1 MELEE
6 KEEEIK
12 ELKVILLGET
22 GVGKTCLINVSVGKN
37 FEELKTSTVS
47 SSFVLKKFMKDNKE
61 YILNIWDTAG
71 EEKFRTLTKLFIK
84 NSKIIIFVYSIDN
97 KLSFDEL
104 SFWVSTVKELL
115 GNEPIL
121 GLVGN
126 KSDLYMNEQVKQDEA
141 RKYAEKIG
149 AKYSFVSAKKK
160 TKRIH

>member
-1 MELEE
+1 MKLEE

-141 RKYAEKIG
+141 RKYA
-149 AKYSFVSAKKK
+149 
-160 TKRIH
+160 